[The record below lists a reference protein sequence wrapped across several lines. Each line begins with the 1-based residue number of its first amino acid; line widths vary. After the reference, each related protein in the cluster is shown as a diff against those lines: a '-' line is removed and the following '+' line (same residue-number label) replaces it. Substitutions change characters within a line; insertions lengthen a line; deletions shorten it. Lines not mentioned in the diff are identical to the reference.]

1 MRLRGILTA
10 VSAMLLLAGMFIA
23 VHRGARGRVI
33 AERVSAIDH
42 RQETAVVVKNE
53 LRQRVEYLRS
63 RSRIVRAAQSLG
75 LHRPSEDELVYID
88 LSGLSSLALGGSS

>member
-42 RQETAVVVKNE
+42 QEETAVVRKAE

-63 RSRIVRAAQSLG
+63 RSRIVHAAESLG
-75 LHRPSEDELVYID
+75 LHQPSEDELVYLD
-88 LSGLSSLALGGSS
+88 LSGMPSTASGGSL

>member
-10 VSAMLLLAGMFIA
+10 VAAMLLLAGMFIA

-33 AERVSAIDH
+33 AERVSAIDN
-42 RQETAVVVKNE
+42 QEEAAVVRKNE

-63 RSRIVRAAQSLG
+63 RSRIVHAAQSLG
-75 LHRPSEDELVYID
+75 LHQPSEDELVYLD
-88 LSGLSSLALGGSS
+88 LSGMPSTASGGSL

>member
-1 MRLRGILTA
+1 MRLRGMLTA

-33 AERVSAIDH
+33 AERVSAIDD
-42 RQETAVVVKNE
+42 RQESAVVRKNE

-63 RSRIVRAAQSLG
+63 RSRIVHAAQSLG
-75 LHRPSEDELVYID
+75 LHQPSEDELVYLD
-88 LSGLSSLALGGSS
+88 LSGLSSTLSGGSS